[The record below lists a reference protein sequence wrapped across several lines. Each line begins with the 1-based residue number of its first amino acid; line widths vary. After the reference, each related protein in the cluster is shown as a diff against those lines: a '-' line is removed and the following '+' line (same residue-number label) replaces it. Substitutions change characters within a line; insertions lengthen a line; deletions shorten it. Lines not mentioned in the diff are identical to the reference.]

1 MAFHSYT
8 RLVRKL
14 FNAYRCGP
22 PSRVTGSSP
31 WASVDH
37 SVWRVPPP
45 SRRPLQARFHCGA
58 AAETPYLAGDGNS
71 QAHYAKGTP
80 SHDKI
85 HAPTACRRMVS
96 GSISPSSSESFSPFP
111 HGTGTLSVSRE
122 YLALPDGPGGFT
134 QDSSCPALLRIPLR
148 LAPLRVR
155 SCHALRPAFPG
166 RSARDASCDD
176 VVLLPRAR
184 RNARGL
190 GFSPVARH
198 YWGNHCCFLFLRVL
212 RCFSSPRWPH
222 DFLMMAASG
231 PPGCPI
237 RRSADQRPFAPTR
250 GFSQLTTS
258 FIASVSL
265 GIHHAPLLSFSL
277 SRGGSAPAKGA
288 RDAALPSLCQHVK
301 DLAPEKPACGE

>member
-1 MAFHSYT
+1 MKKH
-8 RLVRKL
+8 
-14 FNAYRCGP
+14 
-22 PSRVTGSSP
+22 
-31 WASVDH
+31 
-37 SVWRVPPP
+37 
-45 SRRPLQARFHCGA
+45 
-58 AAETPYLAGDGNS
+58 
-71 QAHYAKGTP
+71 
-80 SHDKI
+80 

-96 GSISPSSSESFSPFP
+96 GSLSPSCSECFSPFP

-176 VVLLPRAR
+176 VVLLPARAGTR
-184 RNARGL
+184 AVWA
-190 GFSPVARH
+190 SPRSLATTGGITVV
-198 YWGNHCCFLFLRVL
+198 FLFLRVL

-277 SRGGSAPAKGA
+277 PAAEARPQKGRATPRCLACANMSKILRRKNRHVENNGFEPLTPCLQSRCS
-288 RDAALPSLCQHVK
+288 SQ
-301 DLAPEKPACGE
+301 PELIPLVGTSSPRQT

>member
-1 MAFHSYT
+1 M
-8 RLVRKL
+8 R
-14 FNAYRCGP
+14 
-22 PSRVTGSSP
+22 
-31 WASVDH
+31 
-37 SVWRVPPP
+37 
-45 SRRPLQARFHCGA
+45 
-58 AAETPYLAGDGNS
+58 
-71 QAHYAKGTP
+71 
-80 SHDKI
+80 
-85 HAPTACRRMVS
+85 APTACRRTVS
-96 GSISPSSSESFSPFP
+96 GSISLFCPKCFSPFP
-111 HGTGTLSVSRE
+111 HGTGSLSVSRE
-122 YLALPDGPGGFT
+122 YLALPDGPGRFT
-134 QDSSCPALLRIPLR
+134 QGSTCPALLRMPLR
-148 LAPLRVR
+148 FTLLRIR
-155 SCHALRPAFPG
+155 SFHALRPRFPA
-166 RSARDASCDD
+166 RSARSVSCG
-176 VVLLPRAR
+176 VAVLQPRAC
-184 RNARGL
+184 RNTRGL
-190 GFSPVARH
+190 GSSPFARR